1 MGTAEAAAQMSSVE
15 NTVFIIQYLN
25 VPVSAVTCIL
35 SQPMHL
41 ESAELVPCQV
51 ADLFLEETDVDVD
64 KADDQGNTPL
74 LAAIKVSGMKLVCGG
89 GCVWENGWSL

>member
-1 MGTAEAAAQMSSVE
+1 MIVNDIQCVLYDNVYYISVSQCASVCS
-15 NTVFIIQYLN
+15 NL
-25 VPVSAVTCIL
+25 CIL
-35 SQPMHL
+35 SQPM
-41 ESAELVPCQV
+41 LVPCQV
-51 ADLFLEETDVDVD
+51 ADLFVEETDVDVD

>member
-1 MGTAEAAAQMSSVE
+1 MSSVE

-89 GCVWENGWSL
+89 GCVWENGCSL